1 MTFFDK
7 MSESARLVSGMA
19 TRLDIDFS
27 DRIAANPE
35 GAGRSFATMV
45 QRCAQCSDHAAC
57 ARLQD
62 ENPMLDATP
71 SYCMN
76 KDVLRR

>member
-1 MTFFDK
+1 MTLFDR
-7 MSESARLVSGMA
+7 MSEGARLVSGMA
-19 TRLDIDFS
+19 TRLDIDIA
-27 DRIAANPE
+27 DRVAANPD
-35 GAGRSFATMV
+35 GAGRSYAAMV

-71 SYCMN
+71 SFCMN

>member
-7 MSESARLVSGMA
+7 MTESARLVSGMA
-19 TRLDIDFS
+19 TRLDIDIA
-27 DRIAANPE
+27 DRIAASPE
-35 GAGRSFATMV
+35 TVGRSYATMV

-57 ARLQD
+57 RKLQD
-62 ENPMLDATP
+62 ESLMLDAAP

-76 KDVLRR
+76 RDVLHR